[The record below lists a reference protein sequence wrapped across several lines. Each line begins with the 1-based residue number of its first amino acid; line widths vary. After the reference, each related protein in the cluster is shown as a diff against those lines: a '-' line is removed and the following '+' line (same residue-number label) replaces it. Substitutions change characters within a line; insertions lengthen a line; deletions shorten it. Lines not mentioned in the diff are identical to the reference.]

1 MNKNNSFHRFLL
13 KIVVI
18 SFASLTVYS
27 CAYTQDDKFDDK
39 KLTKCVS
46 PKPEVCTKEYKPVCG
61 FEADGNY
68 KTFSNAC
75 MACSVAEINAYDD
88 GACK

>member
-1 MNKNNSFHRFLL
+1 MNKNNSLNNFLL
-13 KIVVI
+13 KIVAI
-18 SFASLTVYS
+18 SFASLTVLS
-27 CAYTQDDKFDDK
+27 CAHTMDDEFDDK
-39 KLTKCVS
+39 KLTQCVS

-68 KTFSNAC
+68 RTFSNAC
-75 MACSVAEINAYDD
+75 MACSDAEINAYDD

>member
-1 MNKNNSFHRFLL
+1 MNKNNSFNDFLL

-18 SFASLTVYS
+18 SFASLTGLS
-27 CAYTQDDKFDDK
+27 CAYTQDDEFDDK
-39 KLTKCVS
+39 KLTQCVS

-68 KTFSNAC
+68 RTFSNAC
-75 MACSVAEINAYDD
+75 MACSDAQINAYDD